1 MKLIHTDIRKTKSYH
16 IAPIFFKS
24 KILSHYIQIHLC
36 KLHLEKKKQ
45 NKTKAWVQE
54 GLYKKIIGMV
64 KIYKF
69 ENFL

>member
-1 MKLIHTDIRKTKSYH
+1 MYKYIRVSCT
-16 IAPIFFKS
+16 
-24 KILSHYIQIHLC
+24 L
-36 KLHLEKKKQ
+36 KKEKQ